1 MSEKEKKEHD
11 KEKKPKG
18 PKPEGKGHGEKGG
31 GEKKARKPKGPA
43 LAEEVA
49 DEGPQQPVPPARLYE
64 RYKSEIAPAL
74 GEKIGQKNR
83 LAVPRL
89 EKIVI
94 SMGVGRFAVEGG
106 EGKAKMQQAE
116 KELSVIAGQK
126 PVRTKAKKSV
136 ANFKVREGMETGLKV
151 TLRGQRMYEFL
162 DRMIT
167 LAIPRV
173 KDFRGLDPNGF
184 DKAGN
189 YNFGF
194 TEQTVFPEVNAAEV
208 TFQQGMNITM
218 VTTAKNPDQGRDHS
232 KISLHCSPTACRS
245 NPGPPSFASSDS
257 RKTVRIIPTRTAC
270 LFIRCNFTS
279 ILNRVKLFKLRDWF
293 SSSMKPTTG
302 CVRSSP
308 TAAHCPRKIRN
319 PGGSATRP
327 ANGTETR
334 CSSKLS
340 VSATWA
346 GWMKKVRL

>member
-1 MSEKEKKEHD
+1 MSEKEKHEHD

-43 LAEEVA
+43 AAAEEMA
-49 DEGPQQPVPPARLYE
+49 DEGPQQPAPPARLYE
-64 RYKSEIAPAL
+64 RYRNEIAPAL
-74 GEKIGQKNR
+74 GEKIGEKNR

-218 VTTAKNPDQGRDHS
+218 VTTAKNADQGRELLRHFGMPFREHS
-232 KISLHCSPTACRS
+232 KQDR
-245 NPGPPSFASSDS
+245 
-257 RKTVRIIPTRTAC
+257 
-270 LFIRCNFTS
+270 
-279 ILNRVKLFKLRDWF
+279 
-293 SSSMKPTTG
+293 
-302 CVRSSP
+302 
-308 TAAHCPRKIRN
+308 
-319 PGGSATRP
+319 
-327 ANGTETR
+327 
-334 CSSKLS
+334 
-340 VSATWA
+340 
-346 GWMKKVRL
+346 

>member
-1 MSEKEKKEHD
+1 MSEKEKHEE
-11 KEKKPKG
+11 KEKKHKG
-18 PKPEGKGHGEKGG
+18 PKPEGKGGGDKGH
-31 GEKKARKPKGPA
+31 GEKKAKKPKGPA
-43 LAEEVA
+43 PAEEVA
-49 DEGPQQPVPPARLYE
+49 DEGPQQPAPPARLYE
-64 RYKSEIAPAL
+64 RFKAEIAPAL

-83 LAVPRL
+83 LAIPRL

-94 SMGVGRFAVEGG
+94 SMGVGRFATEGG
-106 EGKAKMQQAE
+106 DGKAKMQQAE

-218 VTTAKNPDQGRDHS
+218 VTTAKNPDQGRELLRQFGMPFREHS
-232 KISLHCSPTACRS
+232 KQDR
-245 NPGPPSFASSDS
+245 
-257 RKTVRIIPTRTAC
+257 
-270 LFIRCNFTS
+270 
-279 ILNRVKLFKLRDWF
+279 
-293 SSSMKPTTG
+293 
-302 CVRSSP
+302 
-308 TAAHCPRKIRN
+308 
-319 PGGSATRP
+319 
-327 ANGTETR
+327 
-334 CSSKLS
+334 
-340 VSATWA
+340 
-346 GWMKKVRL
+346 